1 MYLSYSLAIEEKLIL
16 PILRLKPEISLCL
29 VYHMTDYSHLLFLC
43 IKSTQMLWLYKC
55 QSTSFK
61 LCRLLSAMQPSL
73 TVWWGMEISSSRR
86 ILPYNN
92 MIITAQKKILPYDE
106 TNQKTEQVKTIELVQ
121 GERNNVTTERSK
133 RYNCE
138 QIESFVSGH
147 FRANNKLRCPSELG
161 YV

>member
-55 QSTSFK
+55 QSTSFR
-61 LCRLLSAMQPSL
+61 LCCLLSAMQPSL
-73 TVWWGMEISSSRR
+73 TVWWGMEVSSSRR

-92 MIITAQKKILPYDE
+92 MIVTAQKKFFHMMKQIRRPS
-106 TNQKTEQVKTIELVQ
+106 KWKAIELVQ

-147 FRANNKLRCPSELG
+147 FRANKLRCPSELG